1 MTPDRITFLRTTPN
15 SRGGARYATKQWAWN
30 LTLNEW
36 RQISYDAGTWFLA
49 EQREVSSIDD
59 LAVAINDVRCD
70 PRVTAVR
77 GDLTEAGQ
85 KALRSGGVMRRLKK
99 VARDGSQPTLAEV
112 PRHWMMV
119 DVDGWRLPEWA
130 DLAGDPEAIIE
141 AAIYDLLPEPFHD
154 VRCFWQ
160 LSSSAGFKVGVLKVH
175 IFFWLEEA
183 ASNEALKEY
192 LQVHAPKVDR
202 APFNAAQPHYIADPI
217 VSGGHDPLP
226 RRTGWIKGM
235 EDVVVLGDLDRAFL
249 QRTIRERREKV
260 QSGAGLSGAA
270 ARSVEG
276 LLALIGDGEGKE
288 GFHAPLRNAA
298 FRYAIRT
305 PTRQRDDDAFK
316 AMARAAI
323 ERVEV
328 EEAGMHRA
336 ADIARFCSDA
346 YLNDILDSAF
356 ARVGM
361 DRSDVP
367 QGQKPFHEAPDQH
380 VSDARELVGRQIDDA
395 LQAAAEWHD
404 LPEEPGDRPPSRHI
418 GLAVDAGTGKSRTGR
433 GRIARFVRS
442 QKAKGKPYRVLWL
455 VPTIKL
461 GGEAEKHF
469 TDLEGVK
476 VAIHRGREQP
486 DPEQPEH
493 KMCMDLEAV
502 KAAEEV
508 LADVDE
514 TVCGDGETGCPFF
527 AVCGYQRQKKAVAR
541 ADVVIGAHELAFHT
555 PGGAKKDM
563 ALTVFDEAWWQ
574 DGLSIGRT
582 ITAGTLAAE
591 LRRHPIMRHVKG
603 EQQVADEMATND
615 QHGVYLRAD
624 AALEASPEG
633 YVTRQALLDAG
644 LTALACTSA
653 RAEVWKRKRVGL
665 MRPGMS
671 LAARKEAAKEMA
683 INPRIPR
690 LGAMWQAFA
699 DLLAGEGE
707 ATGVA
712 EIRFKEVEGGQ
723 MKVLHLNTRK
733 DVKPLIQENPA
744 LLLDA
749 TMPEALVRPYLPR
762 LEVAAPVRVQTPDMT
777 VRQVVGGF
785 GKTSLVPHV
794 GPRSEENSPQNL
806 ARLRRVAELR
816 DFVEGVSGGLP
827 GWEGGA
833 GTLVVTYK
841 AIEEH
846 FASLPHT
853 EVAHFN
859 DVAGRDQWGKVRNLF
874 VIGRPLP
881 HPEAIREIAAALTG
895 QPVVIEN
902 SQKETRAIRLADG
915 TGRPIEVRTFDNETA
930 EAVRAAIT
938 DAEVIQAIGRARGVN
953 RTADDPVNVWLMADV
968 VTPLVVESVHDW
980 RDLCP
985 GQVDRM
991 ACRGLLL
998 TSPAD
1003 AASVFPDLFPSGE
1016 AAKKAFQRVQGGIS
1030 GTFPYEYLIIK
1041 ECPRN
1046 QPVEVTYRPQGRGQQ
1061 TRKAWVREDRLPGLL
1076 EWLEERLG
1084 RLAHYSAPV
1093 PPHPDEE
1100 EDFAPEA
1107 EPVGEG
1113 PPVERPPEAA
1123 GFSDQYAR
1131 AREGA
1136 GETRTPENNWAE
1148 GSSAAVMRPTAEDP
1162 PEAWEPPPADPSEW
1176 EWEITAHD

>member
-59 LAVAINDVRCD
+59 LAAAINDVRGD

-77 GDLTEAGQ
+77 GDLTEAGH

-235 EDVVVLGDLDRAFL
+235 EDVVALGDLDRAFL

-276 LLALIGDGEGKE
+276 LLALIGDGEGRE

-305 PTRQRDDDAFK
+305 PIRQRDDDAFK

-323 ERVEV
+323 ERAEYDPRTRSAQ
-328 EEAGMHRA
+328 EIDRYT
-336 ADIARFCSDA
+336 SDA
-346 YLNDILDSAF
+346 YLDDILDSAF
-356 ARVGM
+356 ARVGL

-367 QGQKPFHEAPDQH
+367 QGQQPFHAAPDQH
-380 VSDARELVGRQIDDA
+380 VADARELVGRQIDDA

-404 LPEEPGDRPPSRHI
+404 LPDEPGDRPPSRHI
-418 GLAVDAGTGKSRTGR
+418 GLAVDVGTGKSRTGR

-461 GGEAEKHF
+461 GGEAERHF

-527 AVCGYQRQKKAVAR
+527 SICGYQRQKKTVAA

-633 YVTRQALLDAG
+633 YVKRQALLDAG

-690 LGAMWQAFA
+690 LAAMWQSFA
-699 DLLAGEGE
+699 DLLSGEGE

-816 DFVEGVSGGLP
+816 DFVEGVSGGAE

-881 HPEAIREIAAALTG
+881 HPEAIREIATALTG

-1003 AASVFPDLFPSGE
+1003 AAAVFPDLFPSQDAARMALKRAGE
-1016 AAKKAFQRVQGGIS
+1016 PSIRTS
-1030 GTFPYEYLIIK
+1030 PYRYLIIK
-1041 ECPRN
+1041 ECSVAL
-1046 QPVEVTYRPQGRGQQ
+1046 VEVIYRKEGAGQ
-1061 TRKAWVREDRLPGLL
+1061 TRKTAWVREDRLPGLL

-1100 EDFAPEA
+1100 EDFAPAA

-1113 PPVERPPEAA
+1113 PPAERP
-1123 GFSDQYAR
+1123 SDAEGSPTHYAR
-1131 AREGA
+1131 ASEGVS
-1136 GETRTPENNWAE
+1136 ETRVPENNWAE
-1148 GSSAAVMRPTAEDP
+1148 GASAAVMRPTEEDP